1 MARSLILIVALTFIL
16 MLGALTVVTAIKHG
30 VDILVV
36 TSGIVLALFG
46 IGIVGALLNP
56 PQGPDE

>member
-1 MARSLILIVALTFIL
+1 MARSLILIGALTFIL
-16 MLGALTVVTAIKHG
+16 LLGGLTIVTAIRHG

-36 TSGIVLALFG
+36 ASTVVLALFG

-56 PQGPDE
+56 PAGPDE

>member
-1 MARSLILIVALTFIL
+1 MARSLILIGALTFIL
-16 MLGALTVVTAIKHG
+16 LLGGLTIVTAIRHG

-36 TSGIVLALFG
+36 ASTVVLALFG

>member
-1 MARSLILIVALTFIL
+1 MARSLILIGALTFIL
-16 MLGALTVVTAIKHG
+16 LLGGLTIVTAVRHG

-36 TSGIVLALFG
+36 ASTIVLALFG

>member
-1 MARSLILIVALTFIL
+1 MARSLILIAALTFTL
-16 MLGALTVVTAIKHG
+16 LLGGLTAVTAARHG

-36 TSGIVLALFG
+36 VSGIVLALFAVG
-46 IGIVGALLNP
+46 ILGALLNP